1 MTSLHRLWKGFTLLE
16 VLVALAVIS
25 IGLGALWKG
34 LVQEM
39 IVAGELPDR
48 IVAGWVAQNRIIL
61 RQSTRQWPDTRT
73 YTGSE
78 DMGGRKWY
86 WQEQVAATDEPL
98 LRRVTVRVG
107 AEPGALTLF
116 NLEAYLQRPRPPMN
130 LPRITFDTSSGGE

>member
-1 MTSLHRLWKGFTLLE
+1 MSREHRIWKGFTLLE

-34 LVQEM
+34 LGQEM
-39 IVAGELPDR
+39 IVASALPNR

-61 RQSTRQWPDTRT
+61 RQSTHQWPDTRT

-78 DMGGRKWY
+78 DMGGRRWY

-107 AEPGALTLF
+107 SEPGTLTLF
-116 NLEAYLQRPRPPMN
+116 NLEAYLQRPRPPVD
-130 LPRITFDTSSGGE
+130 LPRIIFDTGSGGE